1 MPGECAAKNHDH
13 LFASLAAFRF
23 VPRRPP
29 GTFARHTHA
38 RVTARRFLAAVELSD
53 FSPPSRPHARVTPTR
68 SSRRPTSAA
77 VFATIANVRFVPEA
91 QRPTLPETPTDS
103 AASEM
108 PPTSGTVQMHDDDS
122 VAWRVSPEVTE
133 RIDRISALG
142 IEDLLDVTSTP
153 APDARAAA
161 ANAPAEEENADDEAA
176 ALRTADRATA
186 VTRDGGLS
194 RTRSEAGSEDFE
206 AEQEAEEKAPG
217 GSDAPSASTPDATPR
232 APTGSARGA
241 FAPNARA
248 SRDARDEAETVS
260 PPPSDTAE
268 SVRKTRTRLVLIRAR
283 DEMFASDPSFKKR
296 SVAELNAEAVA
307 FLRAGDDL
315 RCVGAF
321 AKLFRKL
328 LDNHLTHRDLHV
340 CHSNRSAAYL
350 NLGLYEEALWD
361 ARQCQRLAEARFN
374 RDRDALA
381 VAPIFR
387 KAHARKGFALL
398 GLEMPRQAKSAFEAG
413 LAMQPDCAECKRG
426 LEEALAR
433 IARDILEGRG
443 LETLALPAAAPVAGK
458 IANLPHAA
466 PMHRVHPR
474 DALPISLL
482 TPFQADNE
490 YHIKDTYNYM
500 TVQADV
506 RMPRKHFRYLRDDDR
521 LDAFAR
527 AVRSA
532 VTRIRA
538 ERHCD
543 ARVLHIGCGA
553 GYLTMEALRAGAHHV
568 VACDRWLYL
577 AMACK
582 ESLLANGYGDDQ
594 VKVVYKRPTDL
605 RVLRDVP
612 VACNVCVNEMF
623 DDGLLSRGLLPS
635 FRHAAEKSLL
645 LPDAILIPNAA
656 TVYVMPVEWRVQTVC
671 GLDVSAV
678 NAYRHA
684 PSHTSG
690 TPFAPGA
697 IRALAPPRPA
707 WHFDFQN
714 PPDASEH
721 KTVDFA
727 FASDGKWNAVVFWYE
742 LRLCE
747 GVVLSTA
754 PEEVRGAA
762 ETSGASP
769 SPGEMFFFPSS
780 LQAAAQYLLGEICV
794 REGDVVPLTCAHNT
808 VQMQFTVEE
817 AEYAHLHK
825 KLASFP
831 QYHFEVLRDE
841 ARARAY
847 EDAIRRRVRKVAKQK
862 RRSDAT
868 RGGVSVLDIG
878 AGSGLLA
885 MMAARAGATKV
896 VACEWHGALATCA
909 RRNVAA
915 NGLSNTVTVASGD
928 VAKLRRG
935 KQGVPVDGFDVAVVD
950 LFDAGLTGDHVLW
963 MLEQARK
970 HVLAPDA
977 VVVPAAATM
986 YCVGLEAYTA
996 EVNGFDFSA
1005 FNKYRW
1011 DSTYRATRLADEA
1024 DVRVLTKPKRVFEFF
1039 LQERERE
1046 GRGARAPSARETVAR
1061 LETVASGYLNA
1072 VAFWFDLHMD
1082 EKETITTAPRGY
1094 GKGGTVLFEEAFL
1107 RSGNDPDSLRAAREA
1122 ADIAAKQAMEAAAA
1136 RHAATLAANPRTHL
1150 GAEAFLASENEAF
1163 ETSDADACSGRSFD
1177 ALGSATPTD
1186 LERELRNGGVA
1197 EADDASAVVPACAP
1211 PDVSEDT
1218 RASREGGSLG
1228 SGQKRNRFGSD
1239 AERREHYWGQAVQ
1252 YLERGVQVRANKKIT
1267 LLARREADRV
1277 RFSLKEGVGAFVG
1290 KPPWKIEWGGG
1301 ASVESP
1307 HFQRVHYCELLVG
1320 DYLMRLRSRR
1330 FPPIEKEMRMIL
1342 AHCGNLFLDPEV
1354 IAEITHW
1361 FACLELV
1368 HGQQD
1373 FSPGASIEAM
1383 SKTPLRLG

>member
-1 MPGECAAKNHDH
+1 
-13 LFASLAAFRF
+13 
-23 VPRRPP
+23 
-29 GTFARHTHA
+29 
-38 RVTARRFLAAVELSD
+38 
-53 FSPPSRPHARVTPTR
+53 
-68 SSRRPTSAA
+68 
-77 VFATIANVRFVPEA
+77 
-91 QRPTLPETPTDS
+91 
-103 AASEM
+103 
-108 PPTSGTVQMHDDDS
+108 MHEDDGL
-122 VAWRVSPEVTE
+122 AWRVSPEVTE
-133 RIDRISALG
+133 RLDRIAALG
-142 IEDLLDVTSTP
+142 IDDLMDVTSSP
-153 APDARAAA
+153 ARDARAAA
-161 ANAPAEEENADDEAA
+161 ATEEEDTDEEGTD
-176 ALRTADRATA
+176 LREDPAIGTGDVHA
-186 VTRDGGLS
+186 
-194 RTRSEAGSEDFE
+194 RSAFASVAE
-206 AEQEAEEKAPG
+206 AEAEAEEKARG
-217 GSDAPSASTPDATPR
+217 GDDVDAETTFFDEKKSSSEPPASETDAPSAPSAPSASTR
-232 APTGSARGA
+232 R
-241 FAPNARA
+241 
-248 SRDARDEAETVS
+248 
-260 PPPSDTAE
+260 PPPRPSETDTPSSGPFEGTASSRE
-268 SVRKTRTRLVLIRAR
+268 SLRKTRTRLVLIRAR
-283 DEMFASDPSFKKR
+283 DEMFASDPSFKRR
-296 SVAELNAEAVA
+296 SVAQLNAEAVTY
-307 FLRAGDDL
+307 LRAGDDV

-328 LDNHLTHRDLHV
+328 MDNHLTHKDLHV
-340 CHSNRSAAYL
+340 CHSNRAAAYL

-361 ARQCQRLAEARFN
+361 ARQCQVLAEARFN
-374 RDRDALA
+374 RDRDAVA

-398 GLEMPRQAKSAFEAG
+398 GLEMPRQAKASFEAG
-413 LAMQPDCAECKRG
+413 LAMQPDCVECKRG

-500 TVQADV
+500 TVQADI
-506 RMPRKHFRYLRDDDR
+506 RMPRKHFMYLRDKNR

-527 AVRSA
+527 AVRVA
-532 VTRIRA
+532 IEKIGA

-543 ARVLHIGCGA
+543 ARVLHLGCGA

-623 DDGLLSRGLLPS
+623 DDGLLSRGLLPA

-645 LPDAILIPNAA
+645 LPDAVLIPNAA
-656 TVYVMPVEWRVQTVC
+656 TVYVMPVEWRVQSVC

-697 IRALAPPRPA
+697 VCALAPPRPA

-714 PPDASEH
+714 PPDASDS

-727 FASDGKWNAVVFWYE
+727 FARDGKWNAVVFWYE

-754 PEEVRGAA
+754 PEEARHARAA
-762 ETSGASP
+762 TSG
-769 SPGEMFFFPSS
+769 ETVFFPSS
-780 LQAAAQYLLGEICV
+780 LQAAGQYLLGEICV

-808 VQMQFTVEE
+808 VQMQFSVEE

-825 KLASFP
+825 KVASFP

-847 EDAIRRRVRKVAKQK
+847 DDAIRRRVRKAAKKKKKQ
-862 RRSDAT
+862 SVS
-868 RGGVSVLDIG
+868 GGVSVLDIG

-885 MMAARAGATKV
+885 MMAARAGASRV

-915 NGLSNTVTVASGD
+915 NGLSKTVTVASGD

-950 LFDAGLTGDHVLW
+950 LFDAGFTGDHVLW

-970 HVLAPDA
+970 HVLAPGA

-986 YCVGLEAYTA
+986 YCVGIEAYTA

-1011 DSTYRATRLADEA
+1011 DSTYRATRLADEEH
-1024 DVRVLTKPKRVFEFF
+1024 RVLTKPKRVFEFF
-1039 LQERERE
+1039 LQERDENGDEEVRFV
-1046 GRGARAPSARETVAR
+1046 GGASNRETVAR

-1082 EKETITTAPRGY
+1082 ERETVTTAPPGY
-1094 GKGGTVLFEEAFL
+1094 GKGGTVLFEETRF
-1107 RSGNDPDSLRAAREA
+1107 RNDPDGLRAAREA
-1122 ADIAAKQAMEAAAA
+1122 RDLDAKREMEAAAA

-1150 GAEAFLASENEAF
+1150 GAEAFSKKKEPP
-1163 ETSDADACSGRSFD
+1163 TP
-1177 ALGSATPTD
+1177 PTD
-1186 LERELRNGGVA
+1186 DEKDAQAGSVA
-1197 EADDASAVVPACAP
+1197 EDGECTRAVVPACAP
-1211 PDVSEDT
+1211 PTNDDGKET
-1218 RASREGGSLG
+1218 EGGSPAG
-1228 SGQKRNRFGSD
+1228 SAAPLR
-1239 AERREHYWGQAVQ
+1239 ERREHYWGQAVQ
-1252 YLERGVQVRANKKIT
+1252 YLERGVQVRANKKVT

-1320 DYLMRLRSRR
+1320 DYLMRLKSRR

>member
-1 MPGECAAKNHDH
+1 MPA
-13 LFASLAAFRF
+13 
-23 VPRRPP
+23 
-29 GTFARHTHA
+29 
-38 RVTARRFLAAVELSD
+38 
-53 FSPPSRPHARVTPTR
+53 PSG
-68 SSRRPTSAA
+68 SAQ
-77 VFATIANVRFVPEA
+77 IQEEDG
-91 QRPTLPETPTDS
+91 L
-103 AASEM
+103 
-108 PPTSGTVQMHDDDS
+108 
-122 VAWRVSPEVTE
+122 AWRVSPEVTE
-133 RIDRISALG
+133 RLDRIAALS
-142 IEDLLDVTSTP
+142 IDDLMDVTST
-153 APDARAAA
+153 PDARAAA
-161 ANAPAEEENADDEAA
+161 ANAPAEEEDADEEGDHPQTSDATIAA
-176 ALRTADRATA
+176 M
-186 VTRDGGLS
+186 RDGGVP
-194 RTRSEAGSEDFE
+194 RRPGAGSDDLE
-206 AEQEAEEKAPG
+206 AEEKAEEKAPG
-217 GSDAPSASTPDATPR
+217 GADAPSASASAAADASDGQTR
-232 APTGSARGA
+232 
-241 FAPNARA
+241 
-248 SRDARDEAETVS
+248 SRDASDGPEPFGTFETFS
-260 PPPSDTAE
+260 KSSADSGE
-268 SVRKTRTRLVLIRAR
+268 SLRKTRTRLVLIRAR
-283 DEMFASDPSFKKR
+283 DEMFASDPTFKRR

-321 AKLFRKL
+321 AKLFRKM
-328 LDNHLTHRDLHV
+328 LDNHLTHKDLHV
-340 CHSNRSAAYL
+340 CHSNRAAAYL

-381 VAPIFR
+381 VAPVFR

-398 GLEMPRQAKSAFEAG
+398 GLEMPRQAKASFEAG
-413 LAMQPDCAECKRG
+413 LAMQPDCVECKRG

-443 LETLALPAAAPVAGK
+443 LETLALPAAAPVAGRV
-458 IANLPHAA
+458 ANLPHAA

-482 TPFQADNE
+482 TPFQADTE

-506 RMPRKHFRYLRDDDR
+506 RMPRRHFKYLRDGAR

-527 AVRSA
+527 A
-532 VTRIRA
+532 TRAAIDKVRA

-543 ARVLHIGCGA
+543 ARVLHLGCGA
-553 GYLTMEALRAGAHHV
+553 GYVTMEALRAGAHHV

-605 RVLRDVP
+605 RALRDVP

-623 DDGLLSRGLLPS
+623 DDGLLSRGLLPA
-635 FRHAAEKSLL
+635 FRHAAERSLL
-645 LPDAILIPNAA
+645 LPDAVLIPNAA
-656 TVYVMPVEWRVQTVC
+656 TVYVMPVEWRVTTVC

-690 TPFAPGA
+690 APFAPGA
-697 IRALAPPRPA
+697 TRALAPPRPA

-714 PPDASEH
+714 PPCASET

-754 PEEVRGAA
+754 PEDVRRAA
-762 ETSGASP
+762 ETAGAAREN
-769 SPGEMFFFPSS
+769 GETFYFPSS

-808 VQMQFTVEE
+808 VQMQFSVEE

-825 KLASFP
+825 RLASFP

-847 EDAIRRRVRKVAKQK
+847 DDAIRRRVRKAAKKKQK
-862 RRSDAT
+862 AFGAEK
-868 RGGVSVLDIG
+868 GGVSVLDIG

-885 MMAARAGATKV
+885 MMAARAGAEKV

-915 NGLSNTVTVASGD
+915 NGLSRAVTVASGD

-970 HVLAPDA
+970 NVLAPDA

-1011 DSTYRATRLADEA
+1011 DSTYRATKLADEP

-1039 LQERERE
+1039 LQQRERDANGE
-1046 GRGARAPSARETVAR
+1046 KSSHFAAAPTRETVAR

-1094 GKGGTVLFEEAFL
+1094 GKGGTVLFEETRF
-1107 RSGNDPDSLRAAREA
+1107 RNDPDGLRAAREA
-1122 ADIAAKQAMEAAAA
+1122 GDLAAKREMEAAAA

-1150 GAEAFLASENEAF
+1150 GAEAFLAENAARDVGDE
-1163 ETSDADACSGRSFD
+1163 ETERAENAARDAG
-1177 ALGSATPTD
+1177 
-1186 LERELRNGGVA
+1186 
-1197 EADDASAVVPACAP
+1197 DDATSSPSSRKEQEGDDARAVVPACAP
-1211 PDVSEDT
+1211 PAASDDA
-1218 RASREGGSLG
+1218 RARRGDDAFAEATFERRAE
-1228 SGQKRNRFGSD
+1228 RNAD

-1252 YLERGVQVRANKKIT
+1252 YLERGVQVRANTKIT

-1320 DYLMRLRSRR
+1320 DYLMRLKSRR

>member
-1 MPGECAAKNHDH
+1 MPA
-13 LFASLAAFRF
+13 
-23 VPRRPP
+23 
-29 GTFARHTHA
+29 
-38 RVTARRFLAAVELSD
+38 
-53 FSPPSRPHARVTPTR
+53 PSG
-68 SSRRPTSAA
+68 S
-77 VFATIANVRFVPEA
+77 
-91 QRPTLPETPTDS
+91 
-103 AASEM
+103 
-108 PPTSGTVQMHDDDS
+108 VQTQEEDGL
-122 VAWRVSPEVTE
+122 AWRVSPEVTE
-133 RIDRISALG
+133 RLDRIAALG
-142 IEDLLDVTSTP
+142 IDDLMDVTST
-153 APDARAAA
+153 PDARAAA
-161 ANAPAEEENADDEAA
+161 ANAPAEEEDADEEGDHPQTSDATIAA
-176 ALRTADRATA
+176 M
-186 VTRDGGLS
+186 RDGDDL
-194 RTRSEAGSEDFE
+194 EADHRDDLE
-206 AEQEAEEKAPG
+206 AEEKAEEKAPG
-217 GSDAPSASTPDATPR
+217 GADAPSASASAAADASDGH
-232 APTGSARGA
+232 PTR
-241 FAPNARA
+241 
-248 SRDARDEAETVS
+248 SRDASDGPEPFSKSGTFETFSESSAEHS
-260 PPPSDTAE
+260 GE
-268 SVRKTRTRLVLIRAR
+268 SLRKTRTRLVLIRAR
-283 DEMFASDPSFKKR
+283 DEMFASDPTFKRR

-321 AKLFRKL
+321 AKLFRKM
-328 LDNHLTHRDLHV
+328 LDNHLTHKDLHV
-340 CHSNRSAAYL
+340 CHSNRAAAYL

-381 VAPIFR
+381 VAPVFR

-398 GLEMPRQAKSAFEAG
+398 GLEMPRQAKASFEAG
-413 LAMQPDCAECKRG
+413 LAMQPDCVECKRG

-443 LETLALPAAAPVAGK
+443 LETLALPPAAPVAGRV
-458 IANLPHAA
+458 ANLPHAA

-482 TPFQADNE
+482 TPFQADTE

-506 RMPRKHFRYLRDDDR
+506 RMPRRHFKYLRDGAR

-527 AVRSA
+527 ATRAA
-532 VTRIRA
+532 VDKVRA

-543 ARVLHIGCGA
+543 ARVLHLGCGA
-553 GYLTMEALRAGAHHV
+553 GYVTMEALRAGAHHV

-605 RVLRDVP
+605 RALRDVP

-623 DDGLLSRGLLPS
+623 DDGLLSRGLLPA
-635 FRHAAEKSLL
+635 FRHAAERSLL
-645 LPDAILIPNAA
+645 LPDAVLIPNAA
-656 TVYVMPVEWRVQTVC
+656 TVYVMPVEWRVTTVC
-671 GLDVSAV
+671 GLDVSAM

-690 TPFAPGA
+690 APFAPGA
-697 IRALAPPRPA
+697 TRALAPPRPA

-714 PPDASEH
+714 PPCASET

-754 PEEVRGAA
+754 PEDVRRAA
-762 ETSGASP
+762 ETADGASREN
-769 SPGEMFFFPSS
+769 GESKFYFPSS

-808 VQMQFTVEE
+808 VQMQFSVEE

-825 KLASFP
+825 RLASFP

-847 EDAIRRRVRKVAKQK
+847 DDAIRRRVRKAAKK
-862 RRSDAT
+862 KPSKKK
-868 RGGVSVLDIG
+868 GGVSVLDIG

-885 MMAARAGATKV
+885 MMAARAGAEKV

-915 NGLSNTVTVASGD
+915 NGLSRAVTVASGD

-935 KQGVPVDGFDVAVVD
+935 KQGVPVDGFDVAVID

-970 HVLAPDA
+970 NVLAPDA

-1011 DSTYRATRLADEA
+1011 DSTYRATKLADEPDA
-1024 DVRVLTKPKRVFEFF
+1024 RVLTKPKRVFEFF
-1039 LQERERE
+1039 LQQQERRDANGEKSSHF
-1046 GRGARAPSARETVAR
+1046 AAAPTRETVAR

-1094 GKGGTVLFEEAFL
+1094 GKGGTVLFEETRF
-1107 RSGNDPDSLRAAREA
+1107 RNDPDGLRAAREA
-1122 ADIAAKQAMEAAAA
+1122 GDLAAKREMEAAAA

-1150 GAEAFLASENEAF
+1150 GAEAFRASENETKRDDGDE
-1163 ETSDADACSGRSFD
+1163 ETERAEDAARDARD
-1177 ALGSATPTD
+1177 ATSSPSS
-1186 LERELRNGGVA
+1186 ERKEQEG
-1197 EADDASAVVPACAP
+1197 DDARAVVPACAP
-1211 PDVSEDT
+1211 PAASDDA
-1218 RASREGGSLG
+1218 RASRGGDSD
-1228 SGQKRNRFGSD
+1228 SFAEATIHSRRAERNAD
-1239 AERREHYWGQAVQ
+1239 AEPQRREHYWGQAVQ
-1252 YLERGVQVRANKKIT
+1252 YLERGVQVRANTKIT

-1320 DYLMRLRSRR
+1320 DYLMRLKSRR

>member
-1 MPGECAAKNHDH
+1 MP
-13 LFASLAAFRF
+13 
-23 VPRRPP
+23 PP
-29 GTFARHTHA
+29 SD
-38 RVTARRFLAAVELSD
+38 TAR
-53 FSPPSRPHARVTPTR
+53 TR
-68 SSRRPTSAA
+68 
-77 VFATIANVRFVPEA
+77 
-91 QRPTLPETPTDS
+91 
-103 AASEM
+103 
-108 PPTSGTVQMHDDDS
+108 DDDG

-133 RIDRISALG
+133 RLDRIAALG
-142 IEDLLDVTSTP
+142 IDDLLDVTSSP
-153 APDARAAA
+153 ARDARAAA
-161 ANAPAEEENADDEAA
+161 ANAPAEEEDADEEGPRD
-176 ALRTADRATA
+176 LRASDPTSATM
-186 VTRDGGLS
+186 RDSGVRGS
-194 RTRSEAGSEDFE
+194 RSEVGSEDLE
-206 AEQEAEEKAPG
+206 AEQKAPEP
-217 GSDAPSASTPDATPR
+217 GSDASFSASFSPPGSGTDATPR
-232 APTGSARGA
+232 PPTESSARGA
-241 FAPNARA
+241 FARPDARA
-248 SRDARDEAETVS
+248 SRDARDDAAPAS
-260 PPPSDTAE
+260 PPASDTAE
-268 SVRKTRTRLVLIRAR
+268 SLRKTRTRLVLIRVR

-307 FLRAGDDL
+307 FSRAGDDL

-321 AKLFRKL
+321 AKLFRKM

-340 CHSNRSAAYL
+340 CHSNRAAAYL

-374 RDRDALA
+374 RDRDARA

-398 GLEMPRQAKSAFEAG
+398 GLETPRQAKSAFEAG

-506 RMPRKHFRYLRDDDR
+506 RMPRKHFKYLRDDAR
-521 LDAFAR
+521 RDAFAR

-532 VTRIRA
+532 VAAVSA

-543 ARVLHIGCGA
+543 ARVLHLGCGA

-656 TVYVMPVEWRVQTVC
+656 TVYVMPVEWRSESVC

-678 NAYRHA
+678 NLYRHA

-697 IRALAPPRPA
+697 IRVLAPPRPA

-714 PPDASEH
+714 PPDASER

-754 PEEVRGAA
+754 PEEARGAA
-762 ETSGASP
+762 PG
-769 SPGEMFFFPSS
+769 PGETFFFPSS

-808 VQMQFTVEE
+808 VQMQFSVEE

-825 KLASFP
+825 RVASFP

-847 EDAIRRRVRKVAKQK
+847 DDAIRRRVRKAAKKKQ
-862 RRSDAT
+862 RRGAG

-885 MMAARAGATKV
+885 MMAARAGAEKV

-915 NGLSNTVTVASGD
+915 NGLSQTVTVASGD

-970 HVLAPDA
+970 NVLAPDA

-996 EVNGFDFSA
+996 EVDGFDFSA

-1024 DVRVLTKPKRVFEFF
+1024 DVRGLTKPKRVFEFF
-1039 LQERERE
+1039 LNRRERD
-1046 GRGARAPSARETVAR
+1046 GSGDFRAEARETVAR

-1107 RSGNDPDSLRAAREA
+1107 RSRNDPDGARAAREA
-1122 ADIAAKQAMEAAAA
+1122 EDLAAKREMEAAAA

-1150 GAEAFLASENEAF
+1150 GAEAFLASEKEAS
-1163 ETSDADACSGRSFD
+1163 EAGGYVSRNARASASDQ
-1177 ALGSATPTD
+1177 LGSATPTE
-1186 LERELRNGGVA
+1186 LEREPQNGGVA
-1197 EADDASAVVPACAP
+1197 EEDDARAVVPACAP
-1211 PDVSEDT
+1211 PNVSEDA
-1218 RASREGGSLG
+1218 RASREGGSPG
-1228 SGQKRNRFGSD
+1228 PDQKRNPFD
-1239 AERREHYWGQAVQ
+1239 ADSERREHYWGQALQ

-1383 SKTPLRLG
+1383 SKIPLRLG

>member
-1 MPGECAAKNHDH
+1 MPA
-13 LFASLAAFRF
+13 
-23 VPRRPP
+23 
-29 GTFARHTHA
+29 
-38 RVTARRFLAAVELSD
+38 
-53 FSPPSRPHARVTPTR
+53 PSG
-68 SSRRPTSAA
+68 SAQ
-77 VFATIANVRFVPEA
+77 IQEEDG
-91 QRPTLPETPTDS
+91 L
-103 AASEM
+103 
-108 PPTSGTVQMHDDDS
+108 
-122 VAWRVSPEVTE
+122 AWRVSPEVTE
-133 RIDRISALG
+133 RLDRIAALS
-142 IEDLLDVTSTP
+142 IDDLMDVTST
-153 APDARAAA
+153 PDARAAA
-161 ANAPAEEENADDEAA
+161 ANAPAEEEDADEEDDHPQTSDAA
-176 ALRTADRATA
+176 IAAM
-186 VTRDGGLS
+186 RDGGVP
-194 RTRSEAGSEDFE
+194 RRPGAGSDDLE
-206 AEQEAEEKAPG
+206 AEEKAEEKAPG
-217 GSDAPSASTPDATPR
+217 GADAPSASASAAADASDGQTR
-232 APTGSARGA
+232 
-241 FAPNARA
+241 
-248 SRDARDEAETVS
+248 SRDASDGPEPFGTFETFS
-260 PPPSDTAE
+260 KSSAE
-268 SVRKTRTRLVLIRAR
+268 SGESLRKTRTRLVLIRAR
-283 DEMFASDPSFKKR
+283 DEMFASDPTFKRR

-321 AKLFRKL
+321 AKLFRKM
-328 LDNHLTHRDLHV
+328 LDNHLTHKDLHV
-340 CHSNRSAAYL
+340 CHSNRAAAYL

-381 VAPIFR
+381 VAPVFR

-398 GLEMPRQAKSAFEAG
+398 GLEMPRQAKASFEAG
-413 LAMQPDCAECKRG
+413 LAMQPDCVECKRG

-443 LETLALPAAAPVAGK
+443 LETLALPAAAPVAGRV
-458 IANLPHAA
+458 ANLPHAA

-482 TPFQADNE
+482 TPFQADTE

-506 RMPRKHFRYLRDDDR
+506 RMPRRHFKYLRDGAR

-527 AVRSA
+527 A
-532 VTRIRA
+532 TRAAIDKVRA

-543 ARVLHIGCGA
+543 ARVLHLGCGA
-553 GYLTMEALRAGAHHV
+553 GYVTMEALRAGAHHV

-605 RVLRDVP
+605 RALRDVP

-623 DDGLLSRGLLPS
+623 DDGLLSRGLLPA
-635 FRHAAEKSLL
+635 FRHAAERSLL
-645 LPDAILIPNAA
+645 LPDAVLIPNAA
-656 TVYVMPVEWRVQTVC
+656 TVYVMPVEWRVTTVC

-690 TPFAPGA
+690 APFAPGA
-697 IRALAPPRPA
+697 TRALAPPRPA

-714 PPDASEH
+714 PPCASET

-754 PEEVRGAA
+754 PEEARGAA
-762 ETSGASP
+762 PG
-769 SPGEMFFFPSS
+769 PGETFFFPSS

-808 VQMQFTVEE
+808 VQMQFSVEE

-825 KLASFP
+825 RLASFP

-847 EDAIRRRVRKVAKQK
+847 DDAIRRRVRKAAKKKQK
-862 RRSDAT
+862 AFGAEK
-868 RGGVSVLDIG
+868 GGVSVLDIG

-885 MMAARAGATKV
+885 MMAARAGAEKV

-915 NGLSNTVTVASGD
+915 NGLSRAVTVASGD

-970 HVLAPDA
+970 NVLAPDA

-1024 DVRVLTKPKRVFEFF
+1024 DGRILTKPKRVFAFF

-1122 ADIAAKQAMEAAAA
+1122 ADIAAKRAMEAAAA

-1197 EADDASAVVPACAP
+1197 EADDARAVVPACAP

>member
-1 MPGECAAKNHDH
+1 
-13 LFASLAAFRF
+13 
-23 VPRRPP
+23 
-29 GTFARHTHA
+29 
-38 RVTARRFLAAVELSD
+38 
-53 FSPPSRPHARVTPTR
+53 
-68 SSRRPTSAA
+68 
-77 VFATIANVRFVPEA
+77 
-91 QRPTLPETPTDS
+91 
-103 AASEM
+103 
-108 PPTSGTVQMHDDDS
+108 MHEDDGL
-122 VAWRVSPEVTE
+122 AWRVSPEVTE
-133 RIDRISALG
+133 RLDRIAALG
-142 IEDLLDVTSTP
+142 IDDLMDVTSSP
-153 APDARAAA
+153 ARDARAAA
-161 ANAPAEEENADDEAA
+161 ATEEEDADEEGTD
-176 ALRTADRATA
+176 LREDPAIGTGD
-186 VTRDGGLS
+186 VHV
-194 RTRSEAGSEDFE
+194 RSAFASVAE
-206 AEQEAEEKAPG
+206 AEAEAEEKARG
-217 GSDAPSASTPDATPR
+217 GADENLAETTFFDASSSEPPTSETDAPSAPS
-232 APTGSARGA
+232 APSAR
-241 FAPNARA
+241 PPR
-248 SRDARDEAETVS
+248 R
-260 PPPSDTAE
+260 PPPPRPSETETPSAGGSEGTASSAE
-268 SVRKTRTRLVLIRAR
+268 SLRKTRTRLVLIRAR
-283 DEMFASDPSFKKR
+283 DEMFASDPSFKRR
-296 SVAELNAEAVA
+296 SVLELNAEAVS
-307 FLRAGDDL
+307 FLRAGDDV

-328 LDNHLTHRDLHV
+328 LDNHLVHKDLHV
-340 CHSNRSAAYL
+340 CHSNRAAAYL

-361 ARQCQRLAEARFN
+361 ARQCQRLAEQRFN
-374 RDRDALA
+374 RDRDANA

-398 GLEMPRQAKSAFEAG
+398 GMEMPRQAKCSFEQG
-413 LAMQPDCAECKRG
+413 LAMQPDCVECKRG

-443 LETLALPAAAPVAGK
+443 LETLALPASAPVAGK

-500 TVQADV
+500 TVQADI
-506 RMPRKHFRYLRDDDR
+506 RMPRKHFKYLRDKNR
-521 LDAFAR
+521 LDAFAK
-527 AVRSA
+527 AVQVA
-532 VTRIRA
+532 IHKIGA
-538 ERHCD
+538 ERNCD
-543 ARVLHIGCGA
+543 ARVLHLGCGA

-594 VKVVYKRPTDL
+594 VTVVYKRPTDL

-623 DDGLLSRGLLPS
+623 DDGLLSRGLLPA

-645 LPDAILIPNAA
+645 LPDAVLIPNAA
-656 TVYVMPVEWRVQTVC
+656 TVYVMPVEWRVTSVC

-697 IRALAPPRPA
+697 VKALAPPRPA

-714 PPDASEH
+714 PPDASDS

-727 FASDGKWNAVVFWYE
+727 FARDGKWNAVVFWYE

-754 PEEVRGAA
+754 PEEARHARAA
-762 ETSGASP
+762 TSG
-769 SPGEMFFFPSS
+769 EKVFFPSS
-780 LQAAAQYLLGEICV
+780 LQAAGQYLLGEICV

-808 VQMQFTVEE
+808 VQMQFSVEE

-825 KLASFP
+825 KVASFP

-847 EDAIRRRVRKVAKQK
+847 DDAIRRRVRKAAKKKKKQSVA
-862 RRSDAT
+862 
-868 RGGVSVLDIG
+868 GGVSVLDIG

-885 MMAARAGATKV
+885 MMAARAGASKV

-909 RRNVAA
+909 RRNVAL
-915 NGLSNTVTVASGD
+915 NGLSKTVTVASGD

-970 HVLAPDA
+970 HVLAPGA

-996 EVNGFDFSA
+996 EVNGFDFAA

-1011 DSTYRATRLADEA
+1011 DSTYRAARLADEEH
-1024 DVRVLTKPKRVFEFF
+1024 RVLTKPKRVFEFF
-1039 LQERERE
+1039 LQERDENGDTD
-1046 GRGARAPSARETVAR
+1046 GRFVGGASNRETVAR

-1082 EKETITTAPRGY
+1082 ERETVTTAPPGY
-1094 GKGGTVLFEEAFL
+1094 GKGGTVLFEETRF
-1107 RSGNDPDSLRAAREA
+1107 RNDPGGLRAAREA
-1122 ADIAAKQAMEAAAA
+1122 RDEDAKREMEAAAA
-1136 RHAATLAANPRTHL
+1136 RHAATLAANPRTRL
-1150 GAEAFLASENEAF
+1150 GAEAFSRKDDVRVDDDDERAEESSEEKTKEAPR
-1163 ETSDADACSGRSFD
+1163 RS
-1177 ALGSATPTD
+1177 TD
-1186 LERELRNGGVA
+1186 PERETYTHAGSVA
-1197 EADDASAVVPACAP
+1197 EDGECTRAVVPACAP
-1211 PDVSEDT
+1211 PTNDDGKET
-1218 RASREGGSLG
+1218 EGGSPARRSAAG
-1228 SGQKRNRFGSD
+1228 SAG
-1239 AERREHYWGQAVQ
+1239 ERREHYWGQAVQ
-1252 YLERGVQVRANKKIT
+1252 YLERGVQVRANKKVT

-1320 DYLMRLRSRR
+1320 DYLMRLKSRR
-1330 FPPIEKEMRMIL
+1330 FPPIEKEMKMIL

>member
-1 MPGECAAKNHDH
+1 MPA
-13 LFASLAAFRF
+13 
-23 VPRRPP
+23 
-29 GTFARHTHA
+29 
-38 RVTARRFLAAVELSD
+38 
-53 FSPPSRPHARVTPTR
+53 PSG
-68 SSRRPTSAA
+68 S
-77 VFATIANVRFVPEA
+77 
-91 QRPTLPETPTDS
+91 
-103 AASEM
+103 
-108 PPTSGTVQMHDDDS
+108 VQTQEEDGL
-122 VAWRVSPEVTE
+122 AWRVSPEVTE
-133 RIDRISALG
+133 RLDRIAALG
-142 IEDLLDVTSTP
+142 IDDLMDVTST
-153 APDARAAA
+153 PDARAAA
-161 ANAPAEEENADDEAA
+161 ANAPAEEEDADEEGDHPQTSDATIAA
-176 ALRTADRATA
+176 M
-186 VTRDGGLS
+186 RDGDDL
-194 RTRSEAGSEDFE
+194 EADHRDDLE
-206 AEQEAEEKAPG
+206 AEEKAEEKAPG
-217 GSDAPSASTPDATPR
+217 GADAPSASASAAADASDGH
-232 APTGSARGA
+232 PTR
-241 FAPNARA
+241 
-248 SRDARDEAETVS
+248 SRDASDGPEPFSKSGTFETFSESSAELRG
-260 PPPSDTAE
+260 E
-268 SVRKTRTRLVLIRAR
+268 SLRKTRTRLVLIRAR
-283 DEMFASDPSFKKR
+283 DEMFASDPTFKRR

-321 AKLFRKL
+321 AKLFRKM
-328 LDNHLTHRDLHV
+328 LDNHLTHKDLHV
-340 CHSNRSAAYL
+340 CHSNRAAAYL

-381 VAPIFR
+381 VAPVFR

-398 GLEMPRQAKSAFEAG
+398 GLEMPRQAKASFEAG
-413 LAMQPDCAECKRG
+413 LAMQPDCVECKRG

-443 LETLALPAAAPVAGK
+443 LETLALPPAAPVAGRV
-458 IANLPHAA
+458 ANLPHAA

-482 TPFQADNE
+482 TPFQADTE

-506 RMPRKHFRYLRDDDR
+506 RMPRRHFKYLRDGAR

-527 AVRSA
+527 ATRAA
-532 VTRIRA
+532 VDKVRA

-543 ARVLHIGCGA
+543 ARVLHLGCGA
-553 GYLTMEALRAGAHHV
+553 GYVTMEALRAGAHHV

-605 RVLRDVP
+605 RALRDVP

-623 DDGLLSRGLLPS
+623 DDGLLSRGLLPA
-635 FRHAAEKSLL
+635 FRHAAERSLL
-645 LPDAILIPNAA
+645 LPDAVLIPNAA
-656 TVYVMPVEWRVQTVC
+656 TVYVMPVEWRVTTVC
-671 GLDVSAV
+671 GLDVSAM

-690 TPFAPGA
+690 APFAPGA
-697 IRALAPPRPA
+697 TRALAPPRPA

-714 PPDASEH
+714 PPCASET
-721 KTVDFA
+721 KTVDFN

-754 PEEVRGAA
+754 PEDVRRAA
-762 ETSGASP
+762 ETADGASREN
-769 SPGEMFFFPSS
+769 GESKFYFPSS

-808 VQMQFTVEE
+808 VQMQFSVEE

-825 KLASFP
+825 RLASFP

-847 EDAIRRRVRKVAKQK
+847 DDAIRRRVRKAAKK
-862 RRSDAT
+862 KPSKKK
-868 RGGVSVLDIG
+868 GGVSVLDIG

-885 MMAARAGATKV
+885 MMAARAGAEKV

-915 NGLSNTVTVASGD
+915 NGLSRAVTVASGD

-935 KQGVPVDGFDVAVVD
+935 KQGVPVDGFDVAVID

-970 HVLAPDA
+970 NVLAPDA

-1011 DSTYRATRLADEA
+1011 DSTYRATKLADEPDA
-1024 DVRVLTKPKRVFEFF
+1024 RVLTKPKRVFEFF
-1039 LQERERE
+1039 LQQQERRDANGEKSSHF
-1046 GRGARAPSARETVAR
+1046 AAAPTRETVAR

-1094 GKGGTVLFEEAFL
+1094 GKGGTVLFEETRF
-1107 RSGNDPDSLRAAREA
+1107 RNDPDGLRAAREA
-1122 ADIAAKQAMEAAAA
+1122 GDLAAKREMEAAAA

-1150 GAEAFLASENEAF
+1150 GAEAFRASENETKRDDGDE
-1163 ETSDADACSGRSFD
+1163 ETERAEDAARDAG
-1177 ALGSATPTD
+1177 
-1186 LERELRNGGVA
+1186 
-1197 EADDASAVVPACAP
+1197 DDATSSPSSRKDQETDDARAVVPACAP
-1211 PDVSEDT
+1211 PAASDDA
-1218 RASREGGSLG
+1218 RASRGDDSFAEATIHSRRAE
-1228 SGQKRNRFGSD
+1228 RNAD

-1252 YLERGVQVRANKKIT
+1252 YLERGVQVRANTKIT

-1320 DYLMRLRSRR
+1320 DYLMRLKSRR